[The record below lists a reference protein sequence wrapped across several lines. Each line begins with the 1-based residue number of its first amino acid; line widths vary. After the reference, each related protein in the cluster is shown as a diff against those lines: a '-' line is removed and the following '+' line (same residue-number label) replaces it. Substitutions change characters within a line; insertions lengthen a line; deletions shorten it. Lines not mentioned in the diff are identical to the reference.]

1 MQADYS
7 ARNHSEMLILFAAS
21 NDGVDTDSGGDGEID
36 LGSLG
41 SPASAK
47 NVLTVGASENDRPSI
62 TSTWGSWWPSDYSK
76 NPVFSDKMADDS
88 EGMAAFSSR
97 GPH

>member
-47 NVLTVGASENDRPSI
+47 NVLTVGA
-62 TSTWGSWWPSDYSK
+62 
-76 NPVFSDKMADDS
+76 
-88 EGMAAFSSR
+88 
-97 GPH
+97 